1 MSDYS
6 HPPGSLY
13 AYQPSQ
19 ALPIILA
26 VTTLILYTALAYQSI
41 IHKWY
46 YFFYLTTLASVAWL
60 GGFVTRAITTFPIQ
74 DPVVYV
80 NLFISQYV
88 LIFLGPPFFAASESF
103 ILGRLL
109 AYMPY
114 HAPLH
119 PGRTI
124 STFVILNAIVEALA
138 VTGATRSANQDAAD
152 SQRAVGHKLVEA
164 SLVLQMFIELCFIT
178 IVAIFERRGRRPGPF
193 PRNVRVLCRVLYITS
208 LMMLVR
214 CVVRIIEGFQVS
226 ACPGLAQLWC
236 GAIRRNEWF
245 LWTFEVA
252 NIELFVAALA
262 LWHPG
267 RYLPNDQRVYLDP
280 VDHETERMGPG
291 YGKSDKRNF
300 FVTLF
305 DPSDIVGTW
314 RGKDNINRFWERE
327 NPVVGRLV
335 KGRRSEMKLETEMQ
349 VETESQVETVMH
361 VETVTPVEVEMT
373 TKV

>member
-1 MSDYS
+1 MSVYS

-26 VTTLILYTALAYQSI
+26 VITLILYTALAYQSI

-80 NLFISQYV
+80 SLFISQYV
-88 LIFLGPPFFAASESF
+88 LIFMGPPLFAASESF

-138 VTGATRSANQDAAD
+138 VNGAIRSSSQDTTD

-164 SLVLQMFIELCFIT
+164 SLILQMVIEICFIT
-178 IVAIFERRGRRPGPF
+178 LVTIFERRGRRAGQF
-193 PRNVRVLCRVLYITS
+193 PRNARVLCRVLYITS
-208 LMMLVR
+208 LMMMVR
-214 CVVRIIEGFQVS
+214 CVVRIIEGFQIS

-236 GAIRRNEWF
+236 GAIRRNEWY

-262 LWHPG
+262 LWHPC

-291 YGKSDKRNF
+291 YGKADKRNF
-300 FVTLF
+300 FVTLL
-305 DPSDIVGTW
+305 DPSGIVGTW
-314 RGKDNINRFWERE
+314 RDKDNMDRFWERE

-349 VETESQVETVMH
+349 VGTDMHGETVVQVEA
-361 VETVTPVEVEMT
+361 EMT